1 MEPGHTPLCRQVIPY
16 HWARTYPTI
25 YLGYTP
31 LQSQYPSYH
40 NVSTYPCVVAVAI
53 PPTSQQ
59 TPQYGANTHTMS
71 PVQSFQG
78 VSTHKLSWSQSHL
91 IKDQAYINT
100 GPSQHGTFPT
110 GLKLLLH
117 CPSPCRAPPYPA
129 LPILHTLALYCHPWW
144 PTLSSV
150 CFLVPLLPC
159 LCLSPVLSYAPA
171 KSGHQRPIVLWSLW
185 SQLHM

>member
-1 MEPGHTPLCRQVIPY
+1 METGHTLPLSKDLLV
-16 HWARTYPTI
+16 

-59 TPQYGANTHTMS
+59 TPQYGANTHPTMS

-117 CPSPCRAPPYPA
+117 CPSPCPAPPHPA
-129 LPILHTLALYCHPWW
+129 LPTLHTLALY
-144 PTLSSV
+144 
-150 CFLVPLLPC
+150 
-159 LCLSPVLSYAPA
+159 
-171 KSGHQRPIVLWSLW
+171 
-185 SQLHM
+185 

>member
-1 MEPGHTPLCRQVIPY
+1 MEPGHTPLWRQVIPY

-40 NVSTYPCVVAVAI
+40 NVSTYLCVVAVAI

-59 TPQYGANTHTMS
+59 TPQYGANTHPTMS

-91 IKDQAYINT
+91 IKDQVYINT
-100 GPSQHGTFPT
+100 GPSQHGTFPHRVKAFAT
-110 GLKLLLH
+110 PPLTLPRPTLPHPTHPAHPGSLLSSLMANPEQRLF
-117 CPSPCRAPPYPA
+117 PSPS
-129 LPILHTLALYCHPWW
+129 LALS
-144 PTLSSV
+144 LSFS
-150 CFLVPLLPC
+150 CTE
-159 LCLSPVLSYAPA
+159 LCSS
-171 KSGHQRPIVLWSLW
+171 
-185 SQLHM
+185 